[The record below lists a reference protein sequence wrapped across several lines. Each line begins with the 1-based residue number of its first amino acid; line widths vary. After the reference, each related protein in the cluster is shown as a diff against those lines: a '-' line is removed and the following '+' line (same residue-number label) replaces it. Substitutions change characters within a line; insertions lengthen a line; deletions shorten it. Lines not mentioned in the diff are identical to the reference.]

1 MKLGMVGLG
10 RMGANMTERL
20 LNGGHEVTG
29 FDFSEESRRRV
40 VEKGALEAASL
51 EELVTGLDLP
61 RIIWLM
67 IPAGDPVDQTLQA
80 LIGMLDPGDVI
91 IDGGN
96 SWYRDT
102 LRRAEELREHGLHFV
117 DSGTS
122 GGIWGLT
129 EGYSLMVGGPDEV
142 IGHLQPIFETLA
154 PASDRGW
161 GHVGPTG
168 SGHFVKMIHNGI
180 EYGMMQSLAEGFAL
194 LASKDDFGFDLHQIA
209 EIWQDGSV
217 VRSWLLDLTEKAL
230 RENPTLDGIEPYVAD
245 SGEGRWTVFEAIDQD
260 VAAPVLTLSL
270 LQRLQSRDEDGL
282 AHKLLAVMR
291 REFGGHAIRESD

>member
-1 MKLGMVGLG
+1 
-10 RMGANMTERL
+10 MGANMTERL
-20 LNGGHEVTG
+20 LKGGHEVVG
-29 FDFSEESRRRV
+29 FDFNEVSRQRV
-40 VEKGALEAASL
+40 VEKGAVEAASH
-51 EELVTGLDLP
+51 EELVSGLSLP

-67 IPAGDPVDQTLQA
+67 IPAGDPVDLTLQA
-80 LIGMLDPGDVI
+80 LLGQLDPGDMI

-102 LRRAEELREHGLHFV
+102 LRRADELREDGIHYV
-117 DSGTS
+117 DVGTS

-142 IGHLQPIFETLA
+142 IDHLRPILQTLA
-154 PASDRGW
+154 PAPERGW

-168 SGHFVKMIHNGI
+168 AGHFTKMIHNGI
-180 EYGMMQSLAEGFAL
+180 EYGMMQSFAEGFAIM
-194 LASKDDFGFDLHQIA
+194 AGKDDFGLDLHQIA
-209 EIWQDGSV
+209 EIWQHGSV

-230 RENPTLDGIEPYVAD
+230 RENPTLEGIEPYVAD

-270 LQRLQSRDEDGL
+270 LQRLQSRDEEGL

-291 REFGGHAIRESD
+291 REFGGHAVRESD

>member
-1 MKLGMVGLG
+1 MNIGMVGLG

-20 LNGGHEVTG
+20 LTGGHEVIG
-29 FDFSEESRRRV
+29 FDFSEESRRQM
-40 VEKGALEAASL
+40 VEKGAREAASL
-51 EELVTGLDLP
+51 EELVSGLALP

-80 LIGMLDPGDVI
+80 LRERLDPGDVI

-102 LRRAEELREHGLHFV
+102 VRRAEELREHGLHFV

-129 EGYSLMVGGPDEV
+129 EGYSLMIGGPDEV
-142 IGHLQPIFETLA
+142 IDHLRPIFETLA

-180 EYGMMQSLAEGFAL
+180 EYGMMQSFAEGFAL
-194 LASKDDFGFDLHQIA
+194 LASKEDFGLDLHQVA
-209 EIWQDGSV
+209 EIWQHGSV

-230 RENPTLDGIEPYVAD
+230 RENPTLEGIEPYVSD

-270 LQRLQSRDEDGL
+270 LQRLQSRDEEGL

-291 REFGGHAIRESD
+291 REFGGHAVRESD